1 MVAPA
6 TDEEVTHVYMAVRR
20 VEPRFPNFAYGFL
33 YATASPRR
41 RTVAIPYNY
50 GVTKLQSV
58 NDLYVHVWV
67 PLASVSSN
75 VVDMAAGR
83 VQVDRLPQSSVP
95 FEHSYSI
102 IYVPPSQPIASS
114 VNSCRSLRSAVQ
126 WRGNILVVKH
136 GKRKPVINMDGDD
149 AVLVDMLVSDYLS
162 LLPATYPSI
171 RSPPTPFSRWAA
183 RVKRNAS
190 VFATLPTNV
199 KGDAFAT
206 RAAVVANRFYCIPE
220 MFGRELLP
228 HCTLE
233 TVMVLS
239 LISHYARNLIRA
251 FFLANQRTLLE
262 PFVEETNLNA
272 FYDVLESSLSGM
284 AGSFASSLLTP
295 ATSLTVSRSYPSK
308 NRRVSTDF
316 TISITESNDNSL
328 FTPLIGATT
337 TLNTT
342 LCTAARF
349 YSLYASLLSQRRA
362 LEAWFP
368 TPVRKAV
375 AIGKRRYRS
384 SFSTASWERPCGIH
398 CPILWRHIRGLEKVG
413 IFTWGG
419 YKGQH
424 GDFSEVG
431 IPFSDTDLKWRL
443 GDTCSNENCPW
454 RHGNY
459 FAIPTE

>member
-149 AVLVDMLVSDYLS
+149 AVLVDMLVS
-162 LLPATYPSI
+162 
-171 RSPPTPFSRWAA
+171 
-183 RVKRNAS
+183 
-190 VFATLPTNV
+190 
-199 KGDAFAT
+199 
-206 RAAVVANRFYCIPE
+206 E
-220 MFGRELLP
+220 
-228 HCTLE
+228 
-233 TVMVLS
+233 
-239 LISHYARNLIRA
+239 
-251 FFLANQRTLLE
+251 
-262 PFVEETNLNA
+262 
-272 FYDVLESSLSGM
+272 
-284 AGSFASSLLTP
+284 
-295 ATSLTVSRSYPSK
+295 
-308 NRRVSTDF
+308 
-316 TISITESNDNSL
+316 
-328 FTPLIGATT
+328 
-337 TLNTT
+337 
-342 LCTAARF
+342 
-349 YSLYASLLSQRRA
+349 
-362 LEAWFP
+362 
-368 TPVRKAV
+368 
-375 AIGKRRYRS
+375 
-384 SFSTASWERPCGIH
+384 
-398 CPILWRHIRGLEKVG
+398 
-413 IFTWGG
+413 
-419 YKGQH
+419 
-424 GDFSEVG
+424 
-431 IPFSDTDLKWRL
+431 
-443 GDTCSNENCPW
+443 
-454 RHGNY
+454 
-459 FAIPTE
+459 

>member
-1 MVAPA
+1 M
-6 TDEEVTHVYMAVRR
+6 
-20 VEPRFPNFAYGFL
+20 G
-33 YATASPRR
+33 
-41 RTVAIPYNY
+41 
-50 GVTKLQSV
+50 GK
-58 NDLYVHVWV
+58 
-67 PLASVSSN
+67 
-75 VVDMAAGR
+75 
-83 VQVDRLPQSSVP
+83 
-95 FEHSYSI
+95 
-102 IYVPPSQPIASS
+102 SQ
-114 VNSCRSLRSAVQ
+114 
-126 WRGNILVVKH
+126 K
-136 GKRKPVINMDGDD
+136 KRQCI
-149 AVLVDMLVSDYLS
+149 
-162 LLPATYPSI
+162 
-171 RSPPTPFSRWAA
+171 
-183 RVKRNAS
+183 RNA
-190 VFATLPTNV
+190 AYEREGRRLRH
-199 KGDAFAT
+199 

-239 LISHYARNLIRA
+239 LICAPYPIFVVFSLTPGFLAHYARNLIRA

-295 ATSLTVSRSYPSK
+295 PYYTALTTDLNIFTPYGNLFIWRDFFDRLALVPVKKQTGVDRRYFHTTSNHIVYHAKTAVSSLSIVILPPILTFLSQ
-308 NRRVSTDF
+308 DF